1 MRTDQTERKVIHM
14 NYGLQLY
21 SVRDITK
28 DDFEGALR
36 AVAEMGYK
44 MVEPAGFF
52 GNKAEDVAAMLKHY
66 GLECCSTHTGF
77 GLLKDNFDE
86 TLAYHKAI
94 GCKNIIL
101 PSAPWN
107 TKEELDMTVD
117 YINKWQPVIEDEG
130 MKLHYHNHS
139 HEFFKNA
146 SGQIAHDEL
155 AERTNILFE
164 LDTFWVY
171 NAKLDPVEIM
181 KKYRDRL
188 EFIHLKDGIMQDYST
203 PGSHAKGMSVGS
215 GEAPVLAV
223 RKKAI
228 EMGVQMVIESET
240 LDPTGLEE
248 VKRCIDFLKNVDE
261 SEK

>member
-1 MRTDQTERKVIHM
+1 M

-28 DDFEGALR
+28 DDFEGALK
-36 AVAEMGYK
+36 AVAEMGYS
-44 MVEPAGFF
+44 MVETAGFF
-52 GNKAEDVAAMLKHY
+52 GHSAEDVAAMLSHY
-66 GLECCSTHTGF
+66 GLTCCSTHTGYP
-77 GLLKDNFDE
+77 LLRDSFEE

-107 TKEELDMTVD
+107 TREELDETIAN
-117 YINKWQPVIEDEG
+117 INKWQPVIEDAG

-146 SGQIAHDEL
+146 SGQIMHDEL
-155 AERTNILFE
+155 AERTGILFE

-181 KKYRDRL
+181 EKYRDRL
-188 EFIHLKDGIMQDYST
+188 EFIHLKDGIMQDWST
-203 PGSHAKGMSVGS
+203 PGSHAVGKSVGS
-215 GEAPVLAV
+215 GNAPVLAV

-228 EMGVQMVIESET
+228 EMGAHMVIESEG

-248 VKRCIDFLKNVDE
+248 VKRCIDFLKSVDE

>member
-1 MRTDQTERKVIHM
+1 M

-28 DDFEGALR
+28 DDFQGALR

-52 GNKAEDVAAMLKHY
+52 GNSAEDVAAMLDSY
-66 GLECCSTHTGF
+66 GLTCCSTHTGY
-77 GLLKDNFDE
+77 GLLKDSFDE
-86 TLAYHKAI
+86 TLAYHKTI

-107 TKEELDMTVD
+107 TKEELDET
-117 YINKWQPVIEDEG
+117 IANIKKWQPIIEDAG

-139 HEFFKNA
+139 HEFMKNSA
-146 SGQIAHDEL
+146 GQIMHDEL

-181 KKYRDRL
+181 EKYRGRV
-188 EFIHLKDGIMQDYST
+188 EFIHLKDGIMQDWST
-203 PGSHAKGMSVGS
+203 PGSHAKGKSVGS
-215 GEAPVLAV
+215 GDAPVLAV

-228 EMGVQMVIESET
+228 EMGIDMVIESEG
-240 LDPTGLEE
+240 LEPTGLEE
-248 VKRCIDFLKNVDE
+248 VKRCIDFLKSVDE

>member
-1 MRTDQTERKVIHM
+1 M

-36 AVAEMGYK
+36 NVAEMGYT

-52 GNKAEDVAAMLKHY
+52 GHKAEDVAAMLKHY
-66 GLECCSTHTGF
+66 GLTCCSTHTGYP
-77 GLLKDNFDE
+77 LLRDSFEE
-86 TLAYHKAI
+86 TVAYHKAI
-94 GCKNIIL
+94 GCQNIIL

-107 TKEELDMTVD
+107 TKEELDETVES
-117 YINKWQPVIEDEG
+117 INKWIPILNDMG
-130 MKLHYHNHS
+130 IKLHYHNHS

-146 SGQIAHDEL
+146 AGLVMHDQL
-155 AERTNILFE
+155 AERTEVLFE

-181 KKYRDRL
+181 DKYRGRV

-203 PGSHAKGMSVGS
+203 PGSHAVGKSVGS
-215 GEAPVLAV
+215 GNAPVLAV

-228 EMGVQMVIESET
+228 EMGATMVIESEG
-240 LDPTGLEE
+240 LDPTGLDE
-248 VKRCIDFLKNVDE
+248 VRRCIDFLKKVDE